1 VSGGIHGAPACVI
14 SAPLPQPISRLTV
27 NSIDDVLTALRR
39 VIRATDLHSKHLEK
53 TAGLTAPQLLLLQI
67 LQSRAS
73 NKVTSGA
80 LADEM
85 SLSQATVTTVLDRLE
100 ARELVQRQRSSSDKR
115 KVYVTLTEEGART
128 LKLAPAPLQQYF
140 AQQFQALEDWEQTMI
155 LSALQR
161 IAHMMNAQNLDASP
175 VLDVGALDRDT
186 PAVISKPV
194 RRKRAKKT
202 RV

>member
-1 VSGGIHGAPACVI
+1 
-14 SAPLPQPISRLTV
+14 V
-27 NSIDDVLTALRR
+27 NSIEDVLTALRR

-67 LQSRAS
+67 LQTRAN
-73 NKVTSGA
+73 NKMTSGA

-100 ARELVQRQRSSSDKR
+100 AKGLVQRERSSTDKR
-115 KVYVTLTEEGART
+115 KVYVTLTDAGANT
-128 LKLAPAPLQQYF
+128 LRLAPAPLQQYF
-140 AQQFQALEDWEQTMI
+140 ARQFQALEDWEQTMI
-155 LSALQR
+155 ISALQR

-186 PAVISKPV
+186 PAVANKLP
-194 RRKRAKKT
+194 RRKSTGRKPGATVAK
-202 RV
+202 

>member
-1 VSGGIHGAPACVI
+1 MI
-14 SAPLPQPISRLTV
+14 LRLAV
-27 NSIDDVLTALRR
+27 NSVEDVLTALRR

-67 LQSRAS
+67 LQTRAN
-73 NKVTSGA
+73 NKMTSGA

-85 SLSQATVTTVLDRLE
+85 SLSQATVTTILDRLE
-100 ARELVQRQRSSSDKR
+100 ARELVRRERSSTDKR
-115 KVYVTLTEEGART
+115 KVYVTLTETGAKT

-155 LSALQR
+155 ISALQR
-161 IAHMMNAQNLDASP
+161 IAYMMNAQHLDASP

-186 PAVISKPV
+186 AMVAIKPV
-194 RRKRAKKT
+194 RRKTTKNKKQLL
-202 RV
+202 

>member
-1 VSGGIHGAPACVI
+1 MHCLLTACGGLCNIC
-14 SAPLPQPISRLTV
+14 SSLPPPDYAITV
-27 NSIDDVLTALRR
+27 NSIEDVLTALRR

-73 NKVTSGA
+73 NKMTSGA

-85 SLSQATVTTVLDRLE
+85 SLSQATVTTILDRLE
-100 ARELVQRQRSSSDKR
+100 ARELIRRERSSTDKR
-115 KVYVTLTEEGART
+115 KVHVTLTDAGAKT

-140 AQQFQALEDWEQTMI
+140 AKQFQALEDWEQTMI
-155 LSALQR
+155 ISALQR

-186 PAVISKPV
+186 PAVATKP
-194 RRKRAKKT
+194 KRGKK
-202 RV
+202 

>member
-1 VSGGIHGAPACVI
+1 
-14 SAPLPQPISRLTV
+14 V
-27 NSIDDVLTALRR
+27 NSIEDVLTALRR

-67 LQSRAS
+67 LQTRAS
-73 NKVTSGA
+73 NKLTSGA

-100 ARELVQRQRSSSDKR
+100 ARGLVQRQRSSTDKR
-115 KVYVTLTEEGART
+115 KVYVTLTDDGART

-140 AQQFQALEDWEQTMI
+140 AQQFQALDDWEQTMI

-186 PAVISKPV
+186 PAVIGKPV
-194 RRKRAKKT
+194 RRKSGKKT
-202 RV
+202 GIELNKTDA

>member
-1 VSGGIHGAPACVI
+1 M
-14 SAPLPQPISRLTV
+14 
-27 NSIDDVLTALRR
+27 NSIEDVLTALRR

-67 LQSRAS
+67 LQTRAS
-73 NKVTSGA
+73 SKMTSGA

-100 ARELVQRQRSSSDKR
+100 ARGLIQRQRSSADKR
-115 KVYVTLTEEGART
+115 KVYVTLTEAGAKI

-140 AQQFQALEDWEQTMI
+140 AQQFQALDDWEQTMI
-155 LSALQR
+155 ISALQR

-175 VLDVGALDRDT
+175 VLDVGALDRDP
-186 PAVISKPV
+186 PAVIGKPS
-194 RRKRAKKT
+194 RRKSVSTKPRPPADK
-202 RV
+202 

>member
-1 VSGGIHGAPACVI
+1 
-14 SAPLPQPISRLTV
+14 V
-27 NSIDDVLTALRR
+27 NSIEDVLTALRR
-39 VIRATDLHSKHLEK
+39 IIRATDLHSKHLEK

-67 LQSRAS
+67 LQTRSS
-73 NKVTSGA
+73 NKMTSGA

-100 ARELVQRQRSSSDKR
+100 ARGLVQRERSNTDKR
-115 KVYVTLTEEGART
+115 KVHVTLTEDGAKT

-140 AQQFQALEDWEQTMI
+140 AQQFQALEDWEKTMI
-155 LSALQR
+155 ISALQR

-186 PAVISKPV
+186 PAVASPSV
-194 RRKRAKKT
+194 RRKRTARKPRTITAK
-202 RV
+202 